1 MKTKVVFLT
10 LFLSFIL
17 SNMTFAGDES
27 EKINKVRLTWD
38 ISPRAVFY
46 QVVILK
52 SKKDTP
58 ENIEV
63 FFNKVFN
70 NGIEIDLSHTQD
82 AKNFYYKVCPLNYDG
97 EPVEKFSRPK
107 SILTGEINTNS
118 PKPVALLNKNEDAP
132 LYPVYSWIPMLG
144 AKNYEVEVYRK
155 RGNNNTL
162 IHILRT
168 TSNSIYEKAGYTY
181 PDNYFWRVRAID
193 INGNPTSDWSQNI
206 DFTVKE
212 DVKIAALGDSITHGG
227 GAISVPPSSPVYRYE
242 AYAGIEIKNLGKS
255 GDKTKDMLNRF
266 ERDVLPF
273 HPKILLI
280 MGGVNDIRES
290 ISSSVTINN
299 LSQIKEKCEKNN
311 ITPVF
316 VTTTP
321 INPNLTWRA
330 LTNAKLP
337 YDYKK
342 KLKNINDWIMSQKYA
357 VNVTSALCGED
368 MYLYPGL
375 TTDGIHPDHVAKERI
390 GKIITEY
397 IKKTFPNI

>member
-1 MKTKVVFLT
+1 MAKKF
-10 LFLSFIL
+10 LFLIFLFQFIFF
-17 SNMTFAGDES
+17 NITFAGDVD
-27 EKINKVRLTWD
+27 EKLNKVRLTWD

-52 SKKDTP
+52 SQTDTP

-70 NGIEIDLSHTQD
+70 NGIEIDLSHTD
-82 AKNFYYKVCPLNYDG
+82 KAKNFYYKVCPLNYDG
-97 EPVEKFSRPK
+97 EPVEKFSQPK
-107 SILTGEINTNS
+107 SVLTGELNTTS
-118 PKPVALLNKNEDAP
+118 PKPIALLNQNEDAP

-144 AKNYEVEVYRK
+144 EKNYEVEVYRK
-155 RGNNNTL
+155 RENNNTL
-162 IHILRT
+162 IHVLRA
-168 TSNSIYEKAGYTY
+168 TSNSIYEKAGFTY
-181 PDNYFWRVRAID
+181 PDKYFWRVRAID
-193 INGNPTSDWSQNI
+193 MKGNPKSEWSENI
-206 DFTVKE
+206 DFTVKK

-290 ISSSVTINN
+290 TPSYVTIKN
-299 LSQIKEKCEKNN
+299 LSLIKEKCEKNN
-311 ITPVF
+311 IIPIF

-321 INPNLTWRA
+321 VNPDLTWRA
-330 LTNAKLP
+330 LSSSKLP
-337 YDYKK
+337 SDYKQ
-342 KLKNINDWIMSQKYA
+342 KLKNINNWIMSQTYA
-357 VNVTSALCGED
+357 IDVTSALCGED

-375 TTDGIHPDHVAKERI
+375 TTDGIHPDHIAKERI

-397 IKKTFPNI
+397 IRKTFPNI